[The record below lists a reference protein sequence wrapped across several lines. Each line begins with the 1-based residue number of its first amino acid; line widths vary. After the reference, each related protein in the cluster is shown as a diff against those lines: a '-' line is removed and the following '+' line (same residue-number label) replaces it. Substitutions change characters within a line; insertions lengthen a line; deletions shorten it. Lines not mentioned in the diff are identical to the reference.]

1 MDSLK
6 KSLDSMGNPNTSSSK
21 PSADTQNQDVKKTTI
36 APTRKT
42 ADGRIVETNPP
53 VDPCASKPGEPTTP
67 GRARGV
73 NCLPNTSDRASVAD
87 WTVQMKKDMEKSKQ
101 DIDKSKP
108 KSAVERDNFKQL
120 VSQADSA
127 YRCGSGGSYVIS
139 KNEVKMFNPF
149 NADITN
155 TFSNVRF
162 DGNLIYFTAKQQNAV
177 GDVKYV
183 LDTKESKLILTFKQV
198 TDFKNPSNK
207 SDMVMDETCKKLK

>member
-1 MDSLK
+1 MSTQMDSLK
-6 KSLDSMGNPNTSSSK
+6 KSLDSMGTPNTSSSK

-73 NCLPNTSDRASVAD
+73 NCLPNSGERASVSD
-87 WTVQMKKDMEKSKQ
+87 WTVQMKKDME
-101 DIDKSKP
+101 KSKP

-127 YRCGSGGSYVIS
+127 YRCGSGNSYVVS
-139 KNEVKMFNPF
+139 KNEIKMFNPM
-149 NADITN
+149 NADVSN
-155 TFSNVRF
+155 NFSNVRF
-162 DGNLIYFTAKQQNAV
+162 DGDLIYFTAKQQNAV
-177 GDVKYV
+177 GDVRYV
-183 LDTKESKLILTFKQV
+183 LDTKDSKLILTFKQV
-198 TDFKNPSNK
+198 TDVMNPTKK
-207 SDMVMDETCKKLK
+207 SDVVMDETCKKLR